1 MLKKIFVLLFVI
13 SCASCPGHQ
22 SGTDF
27 LSNNHKKIYK
37 KSVCKP
43 DKPFPQMIILPFLK
57 RATQIV
63 PNCDT
68 YPKHKT
74 ALSIMIFYHHWSK
87 DFGDPDLKIKKAM
100 EKVMITWGT
109 KKRTIKKSY
118 NLKGEAHKNA
128 TVVGITR
135 SNSVIWVWQGYNHKI
150 SESSLIHELVHV
162 ALRAKYGHGDSD
174 HEGTKYNGWTFRH
187 TEMILEAKKSLR
199 AFNL

>member
-1 MLKKIFVLLFVI
+1 LLKKIFIVLFLI

-22 SGTDF
+22 SKTTF
-27 LSNNHKKIYK
+27 LSNDYEKIYK
-37 KSVCKP
+37 KSVCQP
-43 DKPFPQMIILPFLK
+43 DEPFPQMIVLPFLK

-74 ALSIMIFYHHWSK
+74 ALAVMIFYHHWLK
-87 DFGDPDLKIKKAM
+87 DFGDNDLKVKKAL
-100 EKVMITWGT
+100 EKVMITWGLE
-109 KKRTIKKSY
+109 KRTMKKSY
-118 NLKGEAHKNA
+118 NIKGESNKNT
-128 TVVGITR
+128 TVVGITK
-135 SNSVIWVWQGYNHKI
+135 SNSVVWIWQGYDHKI
-150 SESSLIHELVHV
+150 SESSLTHELVHI

-174 HEGTKYNGWTFRH
+174 HEGIKYDGWTLRH